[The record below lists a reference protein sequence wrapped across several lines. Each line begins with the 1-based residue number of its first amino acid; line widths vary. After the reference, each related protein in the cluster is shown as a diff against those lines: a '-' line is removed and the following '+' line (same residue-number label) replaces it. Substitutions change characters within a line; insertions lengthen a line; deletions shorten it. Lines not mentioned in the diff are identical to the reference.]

1 MAELERISGMT
12 FEEAKNILLTN
23 VEQEIR
29 HETAIMVKEMEQQA
43 KDDAEKKSKRDY
55 LLCNPTLRS

>member
-1 MAELERISGMT
+1 M
-12 FEEAKNILLTN
+12 N

-43 KDDAEKKSKRDY
+43 KDEAEKKAKEIISSAIQRCAADHVVATS
-55 LLCNPTLRS
+55 LLRSVSISNAN

>member
-43 KDDAEKKSKRDY
+43 KDDAEKKQRNY
-55 LLCNPTLRS
+55 LLCYPTLRS